1 MKLLSPAGNFEAL
14 KMAVYNGADE
24 VYLGIN
30 DFNARNNTDG
40 FTLESLKQAVDFA
53 HIYGVK
59 VYLAINI
66 LFKDS
71 ELSSALETL
80 LTAYNMGVD
89 AFIVQDL
96 GFIEIISKNYP
107 EIELHASTQMGVCNL
122 EGVRA
127 ISKYGFKRIVLA
139 RETPLEEIKRIKDN
153 CDIEIEYFVQ
163 GALCVC
169 FSGNCYLSSYN
180 FNASGNRGRC
190 KQPCRLPY
198 SLKLNGKTI
207 KNGYLLS
214 AKDFNMIERLNDLK
228 KAGVDSLK
236 IEGRARRP
244 FYVATATA
252 EYRKALDGISPDQT
266 NLGLAFNRNYTQGY
280 FNGNGKIISQIQNHI
295 GISVGRVVKVE
306 RGKRFNR
313 VVFTSDRTISA
324 KSVVKLFA
332 NEIEISTISLF
343 DLQEISKGK
352 YSATTT
358 QTVTEGASVR
368 LILDYQKENETL
380 GKVKKIPLDIRLWLN
395 ADCKAK
401 ALVSIGEEPIEI
413 EGQLCLPA
421 KSQPLSEQSIVE
433 CFSKNDYFVPRI
445 KFEKIDNVFMT
456 KSLLNDFR
464 RKVYESVIVSITQR
478 NYKNLSPIKVAVD
491 YKPISFDDFI
501 VIQTPRLTSDCKN
514 AVYSPEEYKLE
525 KVIEFV
531 SQCNKK
537 GVKPYLDTPV
547 YATEKDVELYKSII
561 KETGVGVVANNY
573 YATTLTSDFV
583 VGAGLNVYNSLTAK
597 EWQKPCLTAE
607 AELGV
612 KKVKAPYMT
621 MLHCPIKSHVNGSC
635 ANCKWQDGYEYITSD
650 GKVLRLKRKKAITC
664 QFILTD

>member
-40 FTLESLKQAVDFA
+40 FTLESLKEAVDFA

-80 LTAYNMGVD
+80 VTAYNMGVD

-96 GFIEIISKNYP
+96 GFVSLISRNYP

-127 ISKYGFKRIVLA
+127 ISKYAFKRVVLA
-139 RETPLEEIKRIKDN
+139 RETPLEEIKRIKEN

-198 SLKLNGKTI
+198 TLKLNGKTI

-214 AKDFNMIERLNDLK
+214 AKDFNMIERLEDLN

-252 EYRKALDGISPDQT
+252 EYRKALDGISPNQT
-266 NLGLAFNRNYTQGY
+266 NLELAFNRNYTEGY

-295 GISVGRVVKVE
+295 GISIGKVVKVE
-306 RGKRFNR
+306 TGKRFNR
-313 VVFTSDRTISA
+313 MVFTSDRVISA
-324 KSVVKLFA
+324 KSVVKLFT
-332 NEIEISTISLF
+332 NEKEVSTISLF
-343 DLQEISKGK
+343 DLQEISNGT
-352 YSATTT
+352 YTATTT
-358 QTVTEGASVR
+358 QTVVEGATVR

-380 GKVKKIPLDIRLWLN
+380 SKVKKVPLDICLRLKTNTN
-395 ADCKAK
+395 AI
-401 ALVSIGEEPIEI
+401 ALVSLGEEMLQV

-433 CFSKNDYFVPRI
+433 CFNKNDYFLPRI
-445 KFEKIDNVFMT
+445 KFDTLDNVFMA
-456 KSLLNDFR
+456 KSQLNDFR
-464 RKVYESVIVSITQR
+464 RKVYESVIICITQKYYR
-478 NYKNLSPIKVAVD
+478 NLLPIKVNVD
-491 YKPISFDDFI
+491 YTPITFDDFI
-501 VIQTPRLTSDCKN
+501 ITQSPILTEDCKN
-514 AVYSPEEYKLE
+514 PVYSPEEYKLE
-525 KVIEFV
+525 KVIEFAC
-531 SQCNKK
+531 QCKK
-537 GVKPYLDTPV
+537 KDIKPYLDTPV
-547 YATEKDVELYKSII
+547 YATENDVELYKTII
-561 KETGVGVVANNY
+561 QETGVGVVANNY

-583 VGAGLNVYNSLTAK
+583 VGTGLNVYNSLTAK
-597 EWQKPCLTAE
+597 EWQKPCVTAE
-607 AELGV
+607 IDLGV

-621 MLHCPIKSHVNGSC
+621 MVHCPIKSHVNSSC
-635 ANCKWQDGYEYITSD
+635 VNCKWQNGYEYITSD
-650 GKVLRLKRKKAITC
+650 GKVLKLKRKKAVTC
-664 QFILTD
+664 QFTLTD